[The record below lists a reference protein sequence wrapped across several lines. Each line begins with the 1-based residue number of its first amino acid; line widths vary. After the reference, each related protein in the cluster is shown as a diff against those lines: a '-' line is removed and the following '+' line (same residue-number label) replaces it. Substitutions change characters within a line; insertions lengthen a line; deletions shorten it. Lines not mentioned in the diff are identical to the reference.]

1 MLNKE
6 LFNFSMKL
14 LLKDKS
20 SYIFSF
26 FIFSFIVF
34 ILSSVLFISSSIKFD
49 LTQALKS
56 QNQIT
61 IYNQKAGHEISIDES
76 ILDEVLQITG
86 ISNVY
91 GKIDG
96 YYYFNSAKT
105 YFHIVG
111 NDDISED
118 KMIIGQGVK
127 NILNQYYYKDFFNF
141 FVDEQK
147 YKVNIKNT
155 LNQNANIITSNTIVL
170 NTQIAQEILTLSEDE
185 YSYLQVQIPND
196 SEIDYI
202 VQSIQEKYPNLIV
215 RSTSDNISN
224 IENLFYYKGG
234 IFMIIYIVALIS
246 FFVLLYK
253 QISSINSVQIK
264 QIAILRSVG
273 FSINNIISIK
283 FIQNFIVSVGSYIFA
298 VCLAYIY
305 VFILNAPIL
314 KKIFLGLD
322 MSSISFTP
330 IIPINIL
337 VIIFIFTVVP
347 FLLAIII
354 PSWKTATTDINE
366 AMK

>member
-6 LFNFSMKL
+6 LFNFSIKL

-49 LTQALKS
+49 LTKALKS

-76 ILDEVLQITG
+76 ILDEVLQLTG
-86 ISNVY
+86 VSNVY

-105 YFHIVG
+105 YFHLIG
-111 NDDISED
+111 NDDISEEN
-118 KMIIGQGVK
+118 MIIGQGVR

-141 FVDEQK
+141 YVDEQK
-147 YKVNIKNT
+147 YKINIQKTLDPNT
-155 LNQNANIITSNTIVL
+155 NIITSNTIVL
-170 NTQIAQEILTLSEDE
+170 NTQIAQEILNLSEDE

-202 VQSIQEKYPNLIV
+202 VQSIQERYPNLIV
-215 RSTSDNISN
+215 RSTSDNISDL
-224 IENLFYYKGG
+224 ENLFYYKGG
-234 IFMIIYIVALIS
+234 VFMIVYIVALIS

-253 QISSINSVQIK
+253 QISSINSVEKK

-273 FSINNIISIK
+273 FTINHIIAIK

-305 VFILNAPIL
+305 VFKANGLIL
-314 KKIFLGLD
+314 KNIFLGLN
-322 MSSISFTP
+322 MSDITFTP
-330 IIPINIL
+330 IIPTNIL

-354 PSWKTATTDINE
+354 PSWKSATTNITE

>member
-1 MLNKE
+1 MQNKE
-6 LFNFSMKL
+6 LFNFSIKL

-20 SYIFSF
+20 SYVFSF
-26 FIFSFIVF
+26 LIFTFIVF
-34 ILSSVLFISSSIKFD
+34 ILSSVLFISSSLKFD
-49 LTQALKS
+49 LMQAAKA

-61 IYNQKAGHEISIDES
+61 IYNQKAGIITQIDES
-76 ILDEVLQITG
+76 ILDDLLQIAG
-86 ISNVY
+86 VSNVY

-96 YYYFNSAKT
+96 YYKK

-111 NDDISED
+111 NDDINENE
-118 KMIIGQGVK
+118 MIIGEGLR
-127 NILNQYYYKDFFNF
+127 NILNRYHYKDFFNF
-141 FVDEQK
+141 YVEDKK
-147 YKVNIKNT
+147 YKINIKNT
-155 LNQNANIITSNTIVL
+155 LNKNSNIITSNIAML
-170 NTQIAQEILTLSEDE
+170 NTQIAQDILGINEDE
-185 YSYLQVQIPND
+185 YSYLQIEIPND

-202 VQSIQEKYPNLIV
+202 ELIVKEKYPNLIV
-215 RSTSDNISN
+215 KTTNDRI
-224 IENLFYYKGG
+224 IEIDNLFYYKGG

-253 QISSINSVQIK
+253 QISAINSVEKK

-314 KKIFLGLD
+314 KNIFLGLT
-322 MSSISFTP
+322 MSDIVFTP
-330 IIPINIL
+330 IVPTNIL
-337 VIIFIFTVVP
+337 AIIFIFTVLP